1 MLRCE
6 ASCSVTTD
14 GANHDEVTQEVRGG
28 VQGEGGFGGD
38 TGGRDSSGAGEAP
51 RCASQPDL
59 RLEEA
64 GSGQCCEPFRPW
76 RRRGRRGRGGAR
88 ARSGQALRE
97 DRPTDGRTGFLGQ
110 EARAMSP
117 PQRRAMVERPAENL
131 SVRRQCELLNVARSG
146 VYRPKK
152 APSAEDLALMRRID
166 ELHLELPFYGSR
178 RMTFELNRSGRAV
191 TRKRVRRLM
200 RVMGIEAL
208 VPRPGTSKAAPGH
221 KIYPYLLRGLKIVE
235 PNHVWAADVTYI
247 PMACG
252 FLYLVAIIDWA
263 SRAVLAW
270 RLSNTNDASFCAA
283 ALEEA
288 LLRFG
293 KPRIFNTDQGSTFT
307 AEAFAGKLA
316 AAGVAI
322 SMDGRG
328 RFMDNIFIER
338 LWRSIKYEEVH
349 LKAYA
354 DGREARA
361 GIGSWMTF
369 YNFRRPHQAMNN
381 LTPMAVWRAGMD
393 EIEAA
398 ARAVDM
404 PLRLDNANALPTYPQ
419 QGSGANRASAA

>member
-1 MLRCE
+1 MRAVELDALGGLPLQAR
-6 ASCSVTTD
+6 
-14 GANHDEVTQEVRGG
+14 HRGG
-28 VQGEGGFGGD
+28 RSGGD
-38 TGGRDSSGAGEAP
+38 APDRRTASRTSVLRLAANDLRTQQGRPWGQPQAGAAADAGDGDRGAGSAP
-51 RCASQPDL
+51 RHEQS
-59 RLEEA
+59 
-64 GSGQCCEPFRPW
+64 
-76 RRRGRRGRGGAR
+76 
-88 ARSGQALRE
+88 
-97 DRPTDGRTGFLGQ
+97 
-110 EARAMSP
+110 
-117 PQRRAMVERPAENL
+117 
-131 SVRRQCELLNVARSG
+131 
-146 VYRPKK
+146 
-152 APSAEDLALMRRID
+152 
-166 ELHLELPFYGSR
+166 
-178 RMTFELNRSGRAV
+178 
-191 TRKRVRRLM
+191 RVRAQDLPLPLM
-200 RVMGIEAL
+200 
-208 VPRPGTSKAAPGH
+208 
-221 KIYPYLLRGLKIVE
+221 RGLKIVE
-235 PNHVWAADVTYI
+235 TNHVWAADVTYI
-247 PMACG
+247 PMSCG

-270 RLSNTNDASFCAA
+270 PLSNTNDASFCAA

-307 AEAFAGKLA
+307 AEAFTSKLVT
-316 AAGVAI
+316 AGVEI

-354 DGREARA
+354 DGCEARS

-381 LTPMAVWRAGMD
+381 QMPMAVWRAGMD

-419 QGSGANRASAA
+419 QRHKQQEAA

>member
-1 MLRCE
+1 M
-6 ASCSVTTD
+6 S
-14 GANHDEVTQEVRGG
+14 
-28 VQGEGGFGGD
+28 
-38 TGGRDSSGAGEAP
+38 AP
-51 RCASQPDL
+51 D
-59 RLEEA
+59 
-64 GSGQCCEPFRPW
+64 
-76 RRRGRRGRGGAR
+76 
-88 ARSGQALRE
+88 
-97 DRPTDGRTGFLGQ
+97 
-110 EARAMSP
+110 
-117 PQRRAMVERPAENL
+117 RRAMVERPGVDL
-131 SVRRQCELLNVARSG
+131 SVRRQCALLNLARSG
-146 VYRPKK
+146 VYRPKPVIG
-152 APSAEDLALMRRID
+152 AGDLALMRRID

-178 RMTFELNRSGRAV
+178 RMTFELNKEGRGV
-191 TRKRVRRLM
+191 NRKRVQRLM

-208 VPRPGTSKAAPGH
+208 VPRPGTSKPAPGH
-221 KIYPYLLRGLKIVE
+221 KIYPYLLRGLAIAE
-235 PNHVWAADVTYI
+235 ANHVWAADITYI
-247 PMACG
+247 RMARG

-270 RLSNTNDASFCAA
+270 RLSNTIDSRFCVE

-288 LLRFG
+288 LERYG
-293 KPRIFNTDQGSTFT
+293 KPKIFNTDQGAQFTSAAFT
-307 AEAFAGKLA
+307 AKLEKA
-316 AAGVAI
+316 RVAI

-381 LTPMAVWRAGMD
+381 QMPMAVWRDGMD
-393 EIEAA
+393 KIEAT

-419 QGSGANRASAA
+419 HHQHQAA

>member
-1 MLRCE
+1 MKL
-6 ASCSVTTD
+6 
-14 GANHDEVTQEVRGG
+14 
-28 VQGEGGFGGD
+28 
-38 TGGRDSSGAGEAP
+38 
-51 RCASQPDL
+51 L
-59 RLEEA
+59 
-64 GSGQCCEPFRPW
+64 
-76 RRRGRRGRGGAR
+76 
-88 ARSGQALRE
+88 
-97 DRPTDGRTGFLGQ
+97 RPT
-110 EARAMSP
+110 
-117 PQRRAMVERPAENL
+117 
-131 SVRRQCELLNVARSG
+131 
-146 VYRPKK
+146 
-152 APSAEDLALMRRID
+152 
-166 ELHLELPFYGSR
+166 HPF
-178 RMTFELNRSGRAV
+178 
-191 TRKRVRRLM
+191 
-200 RVMGIEAL
+200 
-208 VPRPGTSKAAPGH
+208 
-221 KIYPYLLRGLKIVE
+221 
-235 PNHVWAADVTYI
+235 I

-270 RLSNTNDASFCAA
+270 RLSNTNDARLCAA

-307 AEAFAGKLA
+307 AEAFVGKLA
-316 AAGVAI
+316 ATGVAI

-354 DGREARA
+354 DASEARA

-381 LTPMAVWRAGMD
+381 QMPMAVWRAGMD
-393 EIEAA
+393 KIEA

-419 QGSGANRASAA
+419 QKQQEAA

>member
-1 MLRCE
+1 MR
-6 ASCSVTTD
+6 
-14 GANHDEVTQEVRGG
+14 
-28 VQGEGGFGGD
+28 
-38 TGGRDSSGAGEAP
+38 AP
-51 RCASQPDL
+51 D
-59 RLEEA
+59 
-64 GSGQCCEPFRPW
+64 
-76 RRRGRRGRGGAR
+76 
-88 ARSGQALRE
+88 
-97 DRPTDGRTGFLGQ
+97 
-110 EARAMSP
+110 
-117 PQRRAMVERPAENL
+117 RRAMIERPGKDL
-131 SVRRQCELLNVARSG
+131 SVRRQCALLNLARSG
-146 VYRPKK
+146 VYRPKPVVG
-152 APSAEDLALMRRID
+152 AGDLALMRRID

-178 RMTFELNRSGRAV
+178 RMMFELNKEGRGLN
-191 TRKRVRRLM
+191 RKRVRRLM

-208 VPRPGTSKAAPGH
+208 VPRPGTSRAAPGH

-252 FLYLVAIIDWA
+252 FLYLVAIFDWA

-288 LLRFG
+288 RLRFV
-293 KPRIFNTDQGSTFT
+293 KPKIFSADQGSRFP

-349 LKAYA
+349 LKASG
-354 DGREARA
+354 DRREARA

-369 YNFRRPHQAMNN
+369 YN
-381 LTPMAVWRAGMD
+381 
-393 EIEAA
+393 
-398 ARAVDM
+398 
-404 PLRLDNANALPTYPQ
+404 
-419 QGSGANRASAA
+419 

>member
-1 MLRCE
+1 M
-6 ASCSVTTD
+6 S
-14 GANHDEVTQEVRGG
+14 
-28 VQGEGGFGGD
+28 
-38 TGGRDSSGAGEAP
+38 AP
-51 RCASQPDL
+51 D
-59 RLEEA
+59 
-64 GSGQCCEPFRPW
+64 
-76 RRRGRRGRGGAR
+76 
-88 ARSGQALRE
+88 
-97 DRPTDGRTGFLGQ
+97 
-110 EARAMSP
+110 
-117 PQRRAMVERPAENL
+117 RRAMVERPGVDL
-131 SVRRQCELLNVARSG
+131 SVRRQCALLNLARSG
-146 VYRPKK
+146 VYRPKPVIG
-152 APSAEDLALMRRID
+152 AGDLALMRRID

-178 RMTFELNRSGRAV
+178 RMTFELNKEGRGV
-191 TRKRVRRLM
+191 NRKRVRRLM

-208 VPRPGTSKAAPGH
+208 VPRPGTSKPAPGH
-221 KIYPYLLRGLKIVE
+221 KIYPYLLRGLAIAE
-235 PNHVWAADVTYI
+235 PNHVWAADITYI
-247 PMACG
+247 PMARG

-270 RLSNTNDASFCAA
+270 RLSNTIDSRFCVE

-288 LLRFG
+288 LERYG
-293 KPRIFNTDQGSTFT
+293 KPKIFNTDQGAQFT
-307 AEAFAGKLA
+307 SAAFTDKLEKP
-316 AAGVAI
+316 GVAI

-381 LTPMAVWRAGMD
+381 QTPMAVWRDGMD
-393 EIEAA
+393 KIEAA

-419 QGSGANRASAA
+419 HNQHEPA